1 MRINTQLDENH
12 LDMKIIASGRQ
23 KTIQANIFATSLW
36 AVAGL
41 TVMLFSSSVQ
51 AQTWEAI
58 TEAEALRALVSD
70 AVFEAT
76 LKGGAK
82 AVTHYNPD
90 GTGVLTAWGETFE
103 RTWEI
108 KGADQ
113 ICVTVGRK
121 VDCLNVERNT
131 EASNEYRAIN
141 VETGESLVFTVT
153 AGAPTVVDSP
163 TVDAGGPAKPS
174 ADEIAKSLA
183 NPNSPLASL
192 TLKTQYTTF
201 KGDLPNADDQDKF
214 GLTFQP
220 ILPFPLDNGDKVI
233 FRPAVPFSFD
243 QPIFEPSKSDFSDES
258 GLGDIGYDLIYA
270 GSAEGG
276 IIWGFGMVG
285 SLPTATNGDLG
296 SGLWTLGPETLIG
309 KLDKNY
315 VAVLLANHQWDFAGW
330 GDGEISSTLVQP
342 IVSYLPGGGWSVGS
356 APAIT
361 HNWETDDWT
370 VPLNLN
376 FSKTMTL
383 GGRPWKFGL
392 EFNYYV
398 EQPDAFGPEFL
409 VEFKITPVV
418 ENALANLFK

>member
-1 MRINTQLDENH
+1 M
-12 LDMKIIASGRQ
+12 
-23 KTIQANIFATSLW
+23 
-36 AVAGL
+36 VVGL
-41 TVMLFSSSVQ
+41 AAMLFSSSVQ
-51 AQTWEAI
+51 AQTWEGI
-58 TEAEALRALVSD
+58 SEADALRALVSD
-70 AVFEAT
+70 TVFEAT

-82 AVTHYNPD
+82 AVTRYNPD
-90 GTGVLTAWGETFE
+90 GTGVLTAWGETFD
-103 RTWEI
+103 RRWEI

-113 ICVTVGRK
+113 VCVTVGNK
-121 VDCLNVERNT
+121 VDCLNIERNT
-131 EASNEYRAIN
+131 EASNEYRASN
-141 VETGESLVFTVT
+141 VETGETLVFTVT
-153 AGAPTVVDSP
+153 AGAPTIVDSP

-192 TLKTQYTTF
+192 TLKAQYTTF

-220 ILPFPLDNGDKVI
+220 TLPFPLANGDKII
-233 FRPAVPFSFD
+233 FRPAVPLSFD
-243 QPIFEPSKSDFSDES
+243 QPVFEPSKSDFSDEF
-258 GLGDIGYDLIYA
+258 GLGDIGFDLIYA

-276 IIWGFGMVG
+276 IIWALGAVG
-285 SLPTATNGDLG
+285 SIPTATNSDLG
-296 SGLWTLGPETLIG
+296 SGLWTLGPDVFIG
-309 KLDKNY
+309 KLDKKY
-315 VAVLLANHQWDFAGW
+315 VAGLLTNHQWDVAGW
-330 GDGEISSTLVQP
+330 GDGEVSSTLIQP
-342 IVSYLPGGGWSVGS
+342 IAVYLPGGGWSVGS
-356 APAIT
+356 SPAIT

-370 VPLNLN
+370 VPLNVN

-418 ENALANLFK
+418 ENVLANLFR